1 MSDTTQIRRSEVAR
15 RFPLV
20 AILVAAVLGAYFLRD
35 YLSFEALRD
44 NHDALLA
51 YRDENFALTVVLF
64 MLTYVAIV
72 AFSLPGALAASLTGG
87 FLFGTVT
94 GTTLNVAAATL
105 GAVII
110 FQAARVGLG
119 QRLAEKL
126 DQSDGKIGRIKEG
139 LDENQWSML
148 FLIRLV
154 PVVPF
159 VVANLLPAFLG
170 VPLYRYVVSTFL
182 GIIPGALVYTSI
194 GAGLGTVFANGDAP
208 DFGLIFAPHI
218 LWPILGLCALAVLP
232 IVIKAFVPSKD
243 L

>member
-1 MSDTTQIRRSEVAR
+1 MSDTTQIRRSDVAR
-15 RFPLV
+15 RLPLV
-20 AILVAAVLGAYFLRD
+20 AILVVAALGAYFLRD

-64 MLTYVAIV
+64 MLAYVAIV

-110 FQAARVGLG
+110 FQAARMGLG

-194 GAGLGTVFANGDAP
+194 GAGLGTVFSNGDVP

-232 IVIKAFVPSKD
+232 IAVKAFVPSKD